1 MICFNPSPGESR
13 DPFDNILGAARWV
26 PAFAGTA
33 GFRTA
38 EMLQV
43 WLFRAMSGLI
53 VEVCEW
59 RWTRPR

>member
-1 MICFNPSPGESR
+1 MICFNRSPGESR

-33 GFRTA
+33 GFRTV

-53 VEVCEW
+53 GGGL
-59 RWTRPR
+59 